1 MVLYIACLIH
11 IEQHIHVQYS
21 QLSFNRYLEP
31 VHTCLSFSLTI
42 DTIDKNLDVV
52 LAGLRVDLSC

>member
-1 MVLYIACLIH
+1 MYSTVNFLLTGTWSLF
-11 IEQHIHVQYS
+11 IHVS
-21 QLSFNRYLEP
+21 LSFP
-31 VHTCLSFSLTI
+31 LTI